1 MRFETQLDVPPVE
14 GRLQYVR
21 TEGSID
27 FATRLSAGGQEDD
40 ARVASLAVGTL
51 QIEVDLASGAFRYP
65 WGYHPHQRWR
75 RVALPPLVLRPA
87 AIRVLTTQA
96 LQEGCSYDVPEA
108 LAWHTFFDERT
119 GWLAITRSPPAANV
133 LEAFQFATSSAVMID
148 GTQLQGLWLR
158 HSLVD
163 IR

>member
-1 MRFETQLDVPPVE
+1 
-14 GRLQYVR
+14 
-21 TEGSID
+21 
-27 FATRLSAGGQEDD
+27 
-40 ARVASLAVGTL
+40 LA
-51 QIEVDLASGAFRYP
+51 P
-65 WGYHPHQRWR
+65 R
-75 RVALPPLVLRPA
+75 RVAA
-87 AIRVLTTQA
+87 ACASAGCDSVLTTQA

-158 HSLVD
+158 PSLVD